1 MSEETIPYVT
11 LKDWA
16 DGWVTAPED
25 TIVDGGPSSLWGA
38 PDLCS
43 KCGAYWECE
52 HRHTHVVVISA
63 YPTGDQIEL
72 KVHYRAPSVVAIS
85 SETP

>member
-1 MSEETIPYVT
+1 MSEEKMTYVT

-38 PDLCS
+38 PDLCP

-52 HRHTHVVVISA
+52 HRVTVDSFERCYTV
-63 YPTGDQIEL
+63 QEF
-72 KVHYRAPSVVAIS
+72 R
-85 SETP
+85 